1 MTLLESL
8 VHPEMILALAIF
20 AIVSIMVEISG
31 SKLMH
36 AVSDVGV
43 TSWLMSHLIIPA
55 ARTLALVAFII
66 TAYPV
71 LFGFDSAQPIA
82 EVLAGGEMRLT
93 HLVNMVFF
101 LSLLL
106 PVIPVFSRWPAL
118 VLPIQGIAAATMVF
132 RWWAATQASI
142 EIQFTPAGSAI
153 ATMFVLAFI
162 THEIAKQLSHHL
174 EKHVDA
180 ALQRE
185 GSGKLIY
192 RTVVMFMQVPV
203 ILMYTLSLG
212 RQFH

>member
-8 VHPEMILALAIF
+8 LHPEMLLALAIF
-20 AIVSIMVEISG
+20 AIVSLMVEISG
-31 SKLMH
+31 YKLMH
-36 AVSDVGV
+36 AVSEVGA

-71 LFGFDSAQPIA
+71 LFGFESVQPIS
-82 EVLAGGEMRLT
+82 EVLAAGDMRLT
-93 HLVNMVFF
+93 HLVNVVFF

-106 PVIPVFSRWPAL
+106 PMIPVFSRWPAL

-132 RWWAATQASI
+132 RWWAETQATI
-142 EIQFTPAGSAI
+142 EIQFWPAWSAI
-153 ATMFVLAFI
+153 ATMFVVAFI

-174 EKHVDA
+174 EKRVDA
-180 ALQRE
+180 ALERE

-192 RTVVMFMQVPV
+192 RTVVMIMQVPV

-212 RQFH
+212 QQFH